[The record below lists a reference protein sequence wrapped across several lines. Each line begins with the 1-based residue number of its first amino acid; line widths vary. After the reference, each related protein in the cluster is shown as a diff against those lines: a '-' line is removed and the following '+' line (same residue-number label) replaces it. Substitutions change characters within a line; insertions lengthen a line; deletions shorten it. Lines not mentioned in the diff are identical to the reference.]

1 MEYGGS
7 SFILMNNEEDQR
19 MRAGR
24 SFGTET
30 KDLRVSAGELIVNG
44 SVIVEDSASK

>member
-1 MEYGGS
+1 MDYGGS

-24 SFGTET
+24 SFGTEA
-30 KDLRVSAGELIVNG
+30 KDMRVSGGELIVNG
-44 SVIVEDSASK
+44 SVIEEK

>member
-1 MEYGGS
+1 MEFGGS

-30 KDLRVSAGELIVNG
+30 KGMRISGADIIVNG
-44 SVIVEDSASK
+44 SVIVEDAK